1 VTPLHTKLLRD
12 LNSLKGQ
19 VLTIA
24 LVVACGI
31 ASYVTMRSTWSSL
44 YESKDTYFE
53 RYRFADLF
61 VSLKRAPESL
71 VPSMESLPG
80 VSRVYSRVVKVATV
94 PLPELTEVARA
105 YLVSLPNDGE
115 PALNGLYLR
124 SGRMPRRGTDTEAV
138 VVESF
143 AKAHGLVAGDSIPV
157 VMNGKKRDIRLVGI
171 GLSPEYVFLGGM
183 GDFVPDDKQIAAL
196 WMRRDVLAPAFDMDG
211 AFNDVAL
218 GLHPGAD
225 VKAVM
230 RQLDLL
236 LEPYGGLGTIPRDK
250 QISNFLLDGELS
262 QLEQMATVVPI
273 IFLAVAA
280 FLLNI
285 VLSRLILLQRQ
296 QIAALK
302 ALGYTTGQVTVHYL
316 QLAFVIVLLGSL
328 MGLAFG
334 AWMGGGLTAI
344 YADYF
349 RFPTLVF
356 RVSARVAI
364 VGVGVSILAAGAGA
378 IASVLQVTSLS
389 PAEAMRPAAPA
400 RYKRGLLDRLGISW
414 LFGVSSMMVMREL
427 RRRPVRLALSSV
439 GIAAAVGIMVVGR
452 FGTDSMNNLIDVIF
466 HKEQRGDVTVAFLQ
480 PQPVGVEHELELL
493 PGVLDAEGLRA
504 VPVRLRSG
512 PRWRESA
519 ISGMPTPS
527 RLRGLID
534 RNGVEAT
541 LPAKGL
547 VMSAKLAEILAVNVG
562 DVVEAEVREGKRP
575 VLSLPV
581 AALIDDSFGLQA
593 YMNIDDLHRRLN
605 QELSISLVQLKVD
618 TTQLDDLRRRL
629 KRMPAIA
636 QVTVKSVVVER
647 FKSQSAE
654 TMQVMT
660 LLLSFFGAVIA
671 IGVVYNN
678 ARVALSM
685 RARDLASLRVLGFSQ
700 REVSGILLGELA
712 VQMVIGIP
720 LGLVLGTYWCHAL
733 MNINDPETYRFALYV
748 SNESYAFATLVALG
762 AAVVSALLV
771 RRKLSRQDLI
781 EVLKTRE

>member
-1 VTPLHTKLLRD
+1 MTPLHSKLLRD

-31 ASYVTMRSTWSSL
+31 ASYVTMRSTWTSL
-44 YESKDTYFE
+44 NESKDTYFE

-71 VPSMESLPG
+71 VPRIQAIPG
-80 VSRVYSRVVKVATV
+80 VSRVYSRIVTVATV
-94 PLPELTEVARA
+94 PMPGLPEVARA
-105 YLVSLPNDGE
+105 YLLSLPHGQE
-115 PALNGLYLR
+115 PTLNGLYLR
-124 SGRMPRRGTDTEAV
+124 SGRLPRQGTDTEAV

-143 AKAHGLVAGDSIPV
+143 AKAHGLLPGDSISV
-157 VMNGKKRDIRLVGI
+157 VINGKLRDVRIVGI

-183 GDFVPDDKQIAAL
+183 GDFIPDDKQIAAL
-196 WMRRDVLAPAFDMDG
+196 WIPREVLAPAFEMDG
-211 AFNDVAL
+211 AFNSVAL
-218 GLHPGAD
+218 ALQPGAD
-225 VKAVM
+225 EKAVM

-250 QISNFLLDGELS
+250 QISNFLLNGELA
-262 QLEQMATVVPI
+262 QLEQMATIVPA

-296 QIAALK
+296 QIATLK
-302 ALGYTTGQVTVHYL
+302 ALGYTTLQVTIHYL
-316 QLAFVIVLLGSL
+316 QLAMVVVVLGSL
-328 MGLAFG
+328 LGLSFG
-334 AWMGGGLTAI
+334 AWMGEGLTAL

-356 RVSARVAI
+356 RITAKVAI
-364 VGVGVSILAAGAGA
+364 VGIGVSFLAAGAGA
-378 IASVLQVTSLS
+378 IFSVLQVTKLS

-400 RYKRGLLDRLGISW
+400 RYKRGLIDRLGLTW

-427 RRRPVRLALSSV
+427 RRRPLRLALSSL

-452 FGTDSMNNLIDVIF
+452 FGTDSMTNLIDVIF
-466 HKEQRGDVTVAFLQ
+466 HKEQRGDLTVAFLQ
-480 PQPVGVEHELELL
+480 PQPIGVEHELELL
-493 PGVLDAEGLRA
+493 PGVLDAEGLRV

-519 ISGMPTPS
+519 ISGMPSPA

-534 RNGVEAT
+534 RNGVAT
-541 LPAKGL
+541 ILPDEGL
-547 VMSAKLAEILAVNVG
+547 VMSAKLAEILELNVG
-562 DVVEAEVREGKRP
+562 DTVEAELREGKRSRI
-575 VLSLPV
+575 LLPI

-593 YMNIDDLHRRLN
+593 YINIDDLHRRLG
-605 QELSISLVQLKVD
+605 QEPSVSLVQLKVD
-618 TTQLDDLRRRL
+618 PNQLGELRKRL

-647 FKSQSAE
+647 FKGQSAK
-654 TMQVMT
+654 TMRVMT
-660 LLLSFFGAVIA
+660 LLLSFFGATIA

-678 ARVALSM
+678 ARVSLSM

-700 REVSGILLGELA
+700 REVSSILLGELA
-712 VQMVIGIP
+712 VQMILGIP

-733 MNINDPETYRFALYV
+733 MNVNDPETYRFALYV
-748 SNESYAFATLVALG
+748 SNQSYAFATLVAIG

-781 EVLKTRE
+781 EVLKNRE

>member
-1 VTPLHTKLLRD
+1 MTPLHTKLLRD

-61 VSLKRAPESL
+61 VSLKRSPESL
-71 VPSMESLPG
+71 VPSMESIPG

-94 PLPELTEVARA
+94 PMPELTEVARA

-157 VMNGKKRDIRLVGI
+157 VMNGKKREVRLVGI

-218 GLHPGAD
+218 ALQPGAD

-302 ALGYTTGQVTVHYL
+302 ALGYTTGQVTIHYL

-400 RYKRGLLDRLGISW
+400 RYKRGVLDRLGISW

-427 RRRPVRLALSSV
+427 RRRPVRLVLSSV

-452 FGTDSMNNLIDVIF
+452 FGTDSMANLIDVIF

-575 VLSLPV
+575 VLFLPV
-581 AALIDDSFGLQA
+581 TALIDDSFGLQA
-593 YMNIDDLHRRLN
+593 YMNIDDLHQRLN

-618 TTQLDDLRRRL
+618 PTQLDDLRRRL

-636 QVTVKSVVVER
+636 QVTVKTVVVER

-712 VQMVIGIP
+712 VQVVVGIP

-748 SNESYAFATLVALG
+748 SNESYAFATVVALG

>member
-1 VTPLHTKLLRD
+1 MTALQTKLLRD

-19 VLTIA
+19 VITIA

-31 ASYVTMRSTWSSL
+31 ASYVTMRSTWSSP

-71 VPSMESLPG
+71 VPRVEEIPG
-80 VSRVYSRVVKVATV
+80 VARVYSRVVQVATV
-94 PLPELTEVARA
+94 PMPGLSEVARA
-105 YLVSLPNDGE
+105 YLVSLPSNGE
-115 PALNGLYLR
+115 PILNGVYLR
-124 SGRMPRRGTDTEAV
+124 SGRLPRRGSDVEAV

-143 AKAHGLVAGDSIPV
+143 AKAHKLVVGDSIPV
-157 VMNGKKRDIRLVGI
+157 VINGKLRDLRLVGI

-196 WMRRDVLAPAFDMDG
+196 WMQREVLAPAFDMDG
-211 AFNDVAL
+211 AFNNLVLDL
-218 GLHPGAD
+218 QPGAD
-225 VKAVM
+225 EKAVM

-250 QISNFLLDGELS
+250 QISNFLLEGELS
-262 QLEQMATVVPI
+262 QLEQMATVVPV

-302 ALGYTTGQVTVHYL
+302 ALGYTTLQVTLHYL
-316 QLAFVIVLLGSL
+316 QFAFVVVLLGSV

-334 AWMGGGLTAI
+334 AWMGGGLTAL
-344 YADYF
+344 YAEYF

-356 RVSARVAI
+356 RITPKVAI
-364 VGVGVSILAAGAGA
+364 VGIGVSFLAASVGAL
-378 IASVLQVTSLS
+378 ASVLQVTRLS

-400 RYKRGLLDRLGISW
+400 RYKRGLLDRLGITW
-414 LFGVSSMMVMREL
+414 LFGMSSMMVLREL
-427 RRRPVRLALSSV
+427 RRRPVRLALSSL

-452 FGTDSMNNLIDVIF
+452 FGTDSMTNLIDVIF
-466 HKEQRGDVTVAFLQ
+466 HKEQRGDLTVAFLQ
-480 PQPVGVEHELELL
+480 PRPVGVEHELELL
-493 PGVLDAEGLRA
+493 PGVLDAEGSRV
-504 VPVRLRSG
+504 VPVRFRSG

-519 ISGMPTPS
+519 IVGMPAQA
-527 RLRGLID
+527 RLRGLVD
-534 RNGVEAT
+534 RNGTSAI
-541 LPAKGL
+541 LPKRGL
-547 VMSAKLAEILAVNVG
+547 MMSAKLAEILSLKVG
-562 DVVEAEVREGKRP
+562 DVVEAELREGKRAQ
-575 VLSLPV
+575 LELPV
-581 AALIDDSFGLQA
+581 VALIDDSFGLQA
-593 YMNIDDLHRRLN
+593 YMNIDDLHRRLH
-605 QELSISLVQLKVD
+605 QERSLSLVQLKVD
-618 TTQLDDLRRRL
+618 PTQLDDLRKRL

-647 FKSQSAE
+647 FKGQSAE
-654 TMQVMT
+654 TMRVMT

-678 ARVALSM
+678 ARVSLSM

-700 REVSGILLGELA
+700 REVSSILLGELA
-712 VQMVIGIP
+712 VQMIIGIP
-720 LGLVLGTYWCHAL
+720 LGLVIGTYWCHAL

-748 SNESYAFATLVALG
+748 SNESYAFASLVAI
-762 AAVVSALLV
+762 AAALVSALLV

-781 EVLKTRE
+781 EVLKTR

>member
-1 VTPLHTKLLRD
+1 MTPLHTKLLRD

-71 VPSMESLPG
+71 VPSMESIPG

-105 YLVSLPNDGE
+105 YLVSIPNDGE

-143 AKAHGLVAGDSIPV
+143 ANAHGLVAGDSIPV
-157 VMNGKKRDIRLVGI
+157 VMNGKKRDIRLVGV

-218 GLHPGAD
+218 ALQPGAD

-230 RQLDLL
+230 RQLDLV

-280 FLLNI
+280 FLLNV

-302 ALGYTTGQVTVHYL
+302 ALGYTTGQVTTHYL

-378 IASVLQVTSLS
+378 IASVMQVTSLS

-400 RYKRGLLDRLGISW
+400 RYKRGLLDRLGLSW
-414 LFGVSSMMVMREL
+414 LFGVSAMMVMREM
-427 RRRPVRLALSSV
+427 RRRPIRLALSSV

-452 FGTDSMNNLIDVIF
+452 FGTDSMTNLIDVIF

-480 PQPVGVEHELELL
+480 PQAIGVEHELELL

-519 ISGMPTPS
+519 ISGMPTRA

-547 VMSAKLAEILAVNVG
+547 VMSAKLAEILAVKVG

-575 VLSLPV
+575 VLLLPV

-593 YMNIDDLHRRLN
+593 YMNIDDLHRRLH

-618 TTQLDDLRRRL
+618 PTQLDSLRRRL

-636 QVTVKSVVVER
+636 QVTVKTVVVQR

-712 VQMVIGIP
+712 IQMVIGIP
-720 LGLVLGTYWCHAL
+720 LGLLLGTYWCQAL

-748 SNESYAFATLVALG
+748 SSESYAFATLVALG

>member
-1 VTPLHTKLLRD
+1 MSALNTKLGRD
-12 LNSLKGQ
+12 LWSLKGQ

-31 ASYVTMRSTWSSL
+31 ASYVTMRSTWTSL

-61 VSLKRAPESL
+61 SSLGRAPESL
-71 VPSMESLPG
+71 LPTIASIEG
-80 VSRVYSRVVKVATV
+80 VARVQSRVVEMATV
-94 PLPELTEVARA
+94 PLPDLKEVARA
-105 YLVSLPNDGE
+105 FLVSLPEDEE
-115 PALNGLYLR
+115 PALNGVYLR
-124 SGRMPRRGTDTEAV
+124 SGRFPQRGTEIEAV

-143 AKAHGLVAGDSIPV
+143 AKAHTLVPGDAIPV
-157 VMNGKKRDIRLVGI
+157 VIRGTLRDVRVVGI
-171 GLSPEYVFLGGM
+171 GLSPEYVFLGGT

-196 WMRRDVLAPAFDMDG
+196 WMLRDVLAPAFEMDG
-211 AFNDVAL
+211 AFNDVSIDL
-218 GLHPGAD
+218 QPGAD
-225 VKAVM
+225 SRRVM
-230 RQLDLL
+230 GELDALL
-236 LEPYGGLGTIPRDK
+236 DPYGGIGTIPREK
-250 QISNFLLDGELS
+250 QISNFLLEGELS
-262 QLEQMATVVPI
+262 QLEKMATVVPA

-280 FLLNI
+280 FLLNV

-302 ALGYTTGQVTVHYL
+302 ALGYSTLDVTLHYL
-316 QLAFVIVLLGSL
+316 QLAFVIVVLGSAL
-328 MGLAFG
+328 GLAFG

-344 YADYF
+344 YAEYF

-356 RVSARVAI
+356 AIPARVAV
-364 VGVGVSILAAGAGA
+364 VGIAVSLGAAGAGA
-378 IASVLQVTSLS
+378 VAAVMQVTRLS

-400 RYKRGLLDRLGISW
+400 RYRRGLLDRAGVTW

-427 RRRPVRLALSSV
+427 RRRPIRVALSSL

-452 FGTDSMNNLIDVIF
+452 FGTDSMENLIEVIF
-466 HKEQRGDVTVAFLQ
+466 HKEQRGDVSVAFLE
-480 PQPVGVEHELELL
+480 PQSVGTEHELEML
-493 PGVLDAEGLRA
+493 PGVLDAEGLRM
-504 VPVRLRSG
+504 VPVRFQSG
-512 PRWRESA
+512 ARWRDSA
-519 ISGMPTPS
+519 ISGIPRNA

-534 RNGVEAT
+534 RNGREAV
-541 LPAKGL
+541 LPETGL
-547 VMSAKLAEILAVNVG
+547 VMSAKLAEVLDVGVG
-562 DVVEAEVREGKRP
+562 DEVRALVREGGRP
-575 VLSLPV
+575 ELSLAV
-581 AALIDDSFGLQA
+581 VGLIDDSFGLQA
-593 YMNIDDLHRRLN
+593 YMNIADLHRRLG
-605 QELSISLVQLKVD
+605 QEVSVSLVQLKVD
-618 TTQLDDLRRRL
+618 PDAIDALRRRL
-629 KRMPAIA
+629 KYMPSIA

-647 FKSQSAE
+647 FNEQSAE
-654 TMQVMT
+654 SMRIMT
-660 LLLSFFGAVIA
+660 ILLSFFGAVIA

-685 RARDLASLRVLGFSQ
+685 RARDLASLRVLGFTQ

-720 LGLVLGTYWCHAL
+720 LGLVLGTYWCQAL

-748 SNESYAFATLVALG
+748 SNESYAFATLVAAG

>member
-1 VTPLHTKLLRD
+1 MTPLHTKLLRD

-61 VSLKRAPESL
+61 VSLKRSPESL
-71 VPSMESLPG
+71 VPSMESIPG

-94 PLPELTEVARA
+94 PMPELTEVARA

-157 VMNGKKRDIRLVGI
+157 VMNGKKREVRLVGI

-218 GLHPGAD
+218 ALQPGAD

-250 QISNFLLDGELS
+250 QVSNFLLDGELS

-302 ALGYTTGQVTVHYL
+302 ALGYTTGQVTIHYL

-400 RYKRGLLDRLGISW
+400 RYKRGVLDRLGISW

-427 RRRPVRLALSSV
+427 RRRPVRLVLSSV

-452 FGTDSMNNLIDVIF
+452 FGTDSMANLIDVIF

-575 VLSLPV
+575 VLFLPV
-581 AALIDDSFGLQA
+581 TALIDDSFGLQA

-618 TTQLDDLRRRL
+618 PTQLDVLRRRL

-636 QVTVKSVVVER
+636 QVTVKTVVVER

-712 VQMVIGIP
+712 VQVVIGIP

-748 SNESYAFATLVALG
+748 SNESYAFATVVALG

>member
-1 VTPLHTKLLRD
+1 MTPLHTKLLRD

-61 VSLKRAPESL
+61 VSLKRSPESL
-71 VPSMESLPG
+71 VPSMESIPG

-94 PLPELTEVARA
+94 PMPELTEVARA

-218 GLHPGAD
+218 ALQPGAD

-302 ALGYTTGQVTVHYL
+302 ALGYTTGQVTIHYL

-400 RYKRGLLDRLGISW
+400 RYKRGVLDRLGISW

-427 RRRPVRLALSSV
+427 RRRPVRLVLSSV

-452 FGTDSMNNLIDVIF
+452 FGTDSMANLIDVIF

-575 VLSLPV
+575 VLFLPV
-581 AALIDDSFGLQA
+581 TALIDDSFGLQA

-618 TTQLDDLRRRL
+618 PTQLDDLRRRL

-636 QVTVKSVVVER
+636 QVTVKTVVVGR

-712 VQMVIGIP
+712 VQVVIGIP

-748 SNESYAFATLVALG
+748 SNESYAFATVVALG

>member
-61 VSLKRAPESL
+61 VSLKRSPESL
-71 VPSMESLPG
+71 VPSMESIPG

-94 PLPELTEVARA
+94 PMPELTEVARA

-218 GLHPGAD
+218 ALQPGAD

-302 ALGYTTGQVTVHYL
+302 ALGYTTGQVTIHYL

-400 RYKRGLLDRLGISW
+400 RYKRGVLDRLGISW

-427 RRRPVRLALSSV
+427 RRRPVRLVLSSV

-452 FGTDSMNNLIDVIF
+452 FGTDSMANLIDVIF

-575 VLSLPV
+575 VLFLPV
-581 AALIDDSFGLQA
+581 TALIDDSFGLQA

-618 TTQLDDLRRRL
+618 PTQLDDLRRRL

-636 QVTVKSVVVER
+636 QVTVKTVVVGR

-712 VQMVIGIP
+712 VQVVIGIP

-748 SNESYAFATLVALG
+748 SNESYAFATVVALG

>member
-1 VTPLHTKLLRD
+1 MTPLNTKLLRD

-71 VPSMESLPG
+71 VPSIEAIPG
-80 VSRVYSRVVKVATV
+80 VHRVYSRVVTVATV
-94 PLPELTEVARA
+94 PMPELTEVARA
-105 YLVSLPNDGE
+105 YLVSLPSNGE
-115 PALNGLYLR
+115 PTLNGVYLR
-124 SGRMPRRGTDTEAV
+124 SGRFPRRGRENEAV

-157 VMNGKKRDIRLVGI
+157 VVNSRLRNVRVVGI
-171 GLSPEYVFLGGM
+171 GLSPEYVFLGGV
-183 GDFVPDDKQIAAL
+183 GDFVPDDKQIAVL
-196 WMRRDVLAPAFDMDG
+196 WMQRDVLAPAFEMDG
-211 AFNDVAL
+211 AFNNVAL
-218 GLHPGAD
+218 ALQPGAD
-225 VKAVM
+225 EKAVM

-236 LEPYGGLGTIPRDK
+236 LEPYGGLGTIPREK
-250 QISNFLLDGELS
+250 QVSDFLLNGELA
-262 QLEQMATVVPI
+262 QLEQMATVVPG

-316 QLAFVIVLLGSL
+316 QLAFVIVALGSL
-328 MGLAFG
+328 LGLAFG
-334 AWMGGGLTAI
+334 AWMGGGLTNL
-344 YADYF
+344 YGTYF

-356 RVSARVAI
+356 RITARVAI
-364 VGVGVSILAAGAGA
+364 VGVGVSFLAAGIGA
-378 IASVLQVTSLS
+378 ITSVLQVTSLS

-400 RYKRGLLDRLGISW
+400 RYRRGLLDRLGISW

-427 RRRPVRLALSSV
+427 RRRPLRLVLSSI

-452 FGTDSMNNLIDVIF
+452 FSTDSMDNLIDVIF
-466 HKEQRGDVTVAFLQ
+466 HQEQRGDLTVAFLN

-493 PGVLDAEGLRA
+493 PGVLDAEGLRV

-519 ISGMPTPS
+519 ISGLPTPS
-527 RLRGLID
+527 RLRGLVD
-534 RNGVEAT
+534 RNGHTTT
-541 LPAKGL
+541 LPEKGL
-547 VMSAKLAEILAVNVG
+547 VMSAKLAEILAVKVG
-562 DVVEAEVREGKRP
+562 DAVEAEVREGKRP
-575 VLSLPV
+575 VLALPIV
-581 AALIDDSFGLQA
+581 ALIDDSFGLQA
-593 YMNIDDLHRRLN
+593 YMNIDDLHRRLH
-605 QELSISLVQLKVD
+605 QELSISLVQLRVD
-618 TTQLDDLRRRL
+618 PTQLDELRRRL
-629 KRMPAIA
+629 KKMPTVA
-636 QVTVKSVVVER
+636 QVTVKAVVVER
-647 FKSQSAE
+647 FKGKSAE
-654 TMQVMT
+654 TMRVTT
-660 LLLSFFGAVIA
+660 LVLSFFGAIIA

-700 REVSGILLGELA
+700 REVTGILLGELA
-712 VQMVIGIP
+712 VQMIVGIP
-720 LGLVLGTYWCHAL
+720 LGLLLGNYWCHAL
-733 MNINDPETYRFALYV
+733 MNTNDPETFRFALHV
-748 SNESYAFATLVALG
+748 SSQTYAFAALVAIG

>member
-1 VTPLHTKLLRD
+1 MTSLHTKLWRD

-53 RYRFADLF
+53 KYRFADVF
-61 VSLKRAPESL
+61 ASLKRAPESL
-71 VPSMESLPG
+71 VPSVEAIPG
-80 VSRVYSRVVKVATV
+80 VSRAYSRVVQMATV
-94 PLPELTEVARA
+94 PIPELTEVARA
-105 YLVSLPNDGE
+105 YLVSLPANRE
-115 PALNGLYLR
+115 PALNGVYLR
-124 SGRMPRRGTDTEAV
+124 SGRLPRLGTDTEAV

-143 AKAHGLVAGDSIPV
+143 AKAHGLMPGDSIPV
-157 VMNGKKRDIRLVGI
+157 VINGKLRDVRIVGV

-196 WMRRDVLAPAFDMDG
+196 WIQRDVLAPAFEMAG
-211 AFNDVAL
+211 AFNDLAIDL
-218 GLHPGAD
+218 QPGAD
-225 VKAVM
+225 EKAVM

-236 LEPYGGLGTIPRDK
+236 LEPYGGLGAISRHK
-250 QISNFLLDGELS
+250 QISNFLLESELAGLD
-262 QLEQMATVVPI
+262 QNATVVPA

-302 ALGYTTGQVTVHYL
+302 ALGYSTLSVTFHYL
-316 QLAFVIVLLGSL
+316 QLAFVIVALGSILGLLLGAWL
-328 MGLAFG
+328 GG
-334 AWMGGGLTAI
+334 ALTEL
-344 YADYF
+344 YAGYF

-356 RVSARVAI
+356 RVSADVAF
-364 VGVGVSILAAGAGA
+364 VGVGVSFLAAGVGA
-378 IASVLQVTSLS
+378 IASVLQVTRLS

-400 RYKRGLLDRLGISW
+400 RYRRGLLDRLGIAW
-414 LFGVSSMMVMREL
+414 IFGVSSMMVMREL
-427 RRRPVRLALSSV
+427 RRRPIRLALSSL

-452 FGTDSMNNLIDVIF
+452 FGSDSMDNLIDVIF
-466 HKEQRGDVTVAFLQ
+466 HKEQRGDLTVAFLQ
-480 PQPVGVEHELELL
+480 PQPIGAEHELEML
-493 PGVLDAEGLRA
+493 PGVLDAEGVRM
-504 VPVRLRSG
+504 VPVRFSSG
-512 PRWRESA
+512 PRWRESVVT
-519 ISGMPTPS
+519 GMPTPA

-541 LPAKGL
+541 LPTKGL
-547 VMSAKLAEILAVNVG
+547 AMSAKLAEILSVKVG
-562 DVVEAEVREGKRP
+562 DEVEAEVREGKRP
-575 VLSLPV
+575 RVTLPV
-581 AALIDDSFGLQA
+581 ATLIDDSFGLQA
-593 YMNIDDLHRRLN
+593 YMNIDDLHRRLG

-618 TTQLDDLRRRL
+618 PDGLDELRRRL
-629 KRMPAIA
+629 KQMPAVA
-636 QVTVKSVVVER
+636 QVTIKSVVVER
-647 FKSQSAE
+647 FKGQSAE
-654 TMQVMT
+654 TMRIMT
-660 LLLSFFGAVIA
+660 FLLSLFGAIIA

-678 ARVALSM
+678 ARVSLSM

-700 REVSGILLGELA
+700 REVSSILLGELA
-712 VQMVIGIP
+712 VQMIVGIP
-720 LGLVLGTYWCHAL
+720 IGLVLGQYWCQAL
-733 MNINDPETYRFALYV
+733 MNTNDPETYRFAVHV
-748 SNESYAFATLVALG
+748 STASYAFATVVAMG